1 MLLLQRQ
8 QWIDSLPHSENVSVL
23 HCYHPAGFRKIAKR
37 ENHACLDASKDAIG
51 ASIYLRLFNNK
62 GKICL
67 ALLFG
72 QSKVTPAQTT
82 RILRLELCAAVHA
95 SQAVNK
101 VIKEI
106 DMEINEIT
114 FYTASKVVLSYI
126 QNETWRLYVYVANCV
141 QTLWEISS
149 PKQWKYADKSKN
161 PTDLSTHCLN
171 A

>member
-8 QWIDSLPHSENVSVL
+8 QWINSLPHSENVSVL

-72 QSKVTPAQTT
+72 QSKVAPAQTT
-82 RILRLELCAAVHA
+82 SIPRLELCATVHA
-95 SQAVNK
+95 
-101 VIKEI
+101 
-106 DMEINEIT
+106 
-114 FYTASKVVLSYI
+114 FASS
-126 QNETWRLYVYVANCV
+126 
-141 QTLWEISS
+141 
-149 PKQWKYADKSKN
+149 KQGHKGD
-161 PTDLSTHCLN
+161 THGD
-171 A
+171 